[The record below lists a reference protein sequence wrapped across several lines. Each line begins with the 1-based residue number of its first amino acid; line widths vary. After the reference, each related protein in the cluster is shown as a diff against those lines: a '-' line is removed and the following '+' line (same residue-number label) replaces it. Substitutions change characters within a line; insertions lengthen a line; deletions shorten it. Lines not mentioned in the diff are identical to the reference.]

1 MDARKPAAGLLMAML
16 VAANAQAQDGDL
28 AQGQAL
34 FNKECSVCHGLV
46 SGTTTGD
53 RVPVRPQRDALQV
66 ARVARGETTMDFPVP
81 LTSAWS
87 AEAGTGG
94 AHGAD
99 RIAVVPLYGPHLRG
113 VIGRTAGTVEG
124 YGYSAAFMKKMD
136 GKVWDEAGLDKWITS
151 AQTIVPGSYM
161 FYSQKKSDI
170 RSKIIAYL
178 KASQ

>member
-1 MDARKPAAGLLMAML
+1 MDARNPAGGLLIAMF
-16 VAANAQAQDGDL
+16 VAATAQAQDGDL

-46 SGTTTGD
+46 SGATTGD
-53 RVPVRPQRDALQV
+53 RAPVRSQHPAVQV
-66 ARVARGETTMDFPVP
+66 ARVAGGETTMDFPIP
-81 LTSAWS
+81 LTSGWS
-87 AEAGTGG
+87 AEAGTG
-94 AHGAD
+94 AARGAD

-124 YGYSAAFMKKMD
+124 YGYSAAFMKKME
-136 GKVWDEAGLDKWITS
+136 GKVWDEAALDKWITS
-151 AQTIVPGSYM
+151 AQTVVPGSYM
-161 FYSQKKSDI
+161 FYSQKNPDI